1 MRGWN
6 EVSVGEQPLRTDDV
20 GGVYALAQK
29 SPEASAS
36 GLPFPSALPLEHL
49 WPGLTKWV
57 QPGLALGELALVS
70 YLAVFLWPARG
81 CIQPGGASR
90 GEGTAVTLKKE
101 ASQG

>member
-29 SPEASAS
+29 SPEGPAS

-49 WPGLTKWV
+49 WPG
-57 QPGLALGELALVS
+57 
-70 YLAVFLWPARG
+70 
-81 CIQPGGASR
+81 
-90 GEGTAVTLKKE
+90 
-101 ASQG
+101 